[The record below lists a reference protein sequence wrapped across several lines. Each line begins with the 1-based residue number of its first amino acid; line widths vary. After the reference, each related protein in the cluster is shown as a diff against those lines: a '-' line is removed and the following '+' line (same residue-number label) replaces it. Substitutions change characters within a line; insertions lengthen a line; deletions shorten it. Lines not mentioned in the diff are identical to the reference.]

1 MKWNRIVTDTFQAL
15 KIQRKKIIS
24 FCFIFFFDLQ
34 FELYLIYKVSSIWS
48 NSNLPIPPPNFHFL
62 SKKKNC
68 FRLRSI
74 AYLLNHSYWSD
85 MLVQR
90 KVKSMK
96 RQDMKLIYWETDA
109 GDPRIL
115 LRHNPHK
122 MSDITCGNLKKKL
135 PLRSNTNQNY
145 KKKAYELN
153 WVSFSLKEII
163 IIF

>member
-68 FRLRSI
+68 FRFRLRSI

-115 LRHNPHK
+115 LRHHPHK
-122 MSDITCGNLKKKL
+122 MSDITCGN
-135 PLRSNTNQNY
+135 
-145 KKKAYELN
+145 
-153 WVSFSLKEII
+153 
-163 IIF
+163 

>member
-1 MKWNRIVTDTFQAL
+1 
-15 KIQRKKIIS
+15 
-24 FCFIFFFDLQ
+24 
-34 FELYLIYKVSSIWS
+34 
-48 NSNLPIPPPNFHFL
+48 
-62 SKKKNC
+62 
-68 FRLRSI
+68 
-74 AYLLNHSYWSD
+74 

-153 WVSFSLKEII
+153 WVSFSLKKII